1 MDLGFDEVQMLLKNS
16 AREVLEQECPI
27 TLVRAMEEDERGFT
41 SELWQNMAELGWLG
55 LSIPEQY
62 GGQGMSFFDLAILLE
77 ETGRFLV
84 PGPFFSTVVLSSSIL
99 AEYGTESQK
108 SEILP
113 KIANGDLIA
122 TVAITEPSA
131 TYESNGIQLTATKD
145 GSNYVL
151 NGTKLFVNDAQIADI
166 ILVVAKTDDKGDES
180 NGFTVFIVDKNTSGM
195 TITPLDTIA
204 SDKQAE
210 IVFESVSISE
220 ENVLGEVG
228 KGWDIAKRV
237 IDLGSSAKC
246 IEMLGGADRVLE
258 MTVEYVKD
266 RTQFGRPIGSFQA
279 IQHHCANMATDVEG
293 CRYVAYHAV
302 WRISEGL
309 EAQKEISI
317 AKAWVS
323 DAYRRVCAI
332 GHQSHGAIGFTKE
345 YDLQLYTRR
354 AKAQEL
360 AFGDSSYHRE
370 IVAQQLGI

>member
-1 MDLGFDEVQMLLKNS
+1 MDLGFDEIQLLLKNT
-16 AREVLEQECPI
+16 AREVLEKECPI
-27 TLVRAMEEDERGFT
+27 TLVRAMENDERGFT
-41 SELWQNMAELGWLG
+41 SELWQKMAELGWLG

-77 ETGRFLV
+77 EMGRFLV
-84 PGPFFSTVVLSSSIL
+84 PGPFFSTVVLSSAII
-99 AEYGTESQK
+99 TEFGSDSQK

-113 KIANGDLIA
+113 KIANGDLISTIA
-122 TVAITEPSA
+122 LTEPSA
-131 TYESNGIQLTATKD
+131 TYESNGIQLTATKE
-145 GSNYVL
+145 GSNFVL

-166 ILVVAKTDDKGDES
+166 ILVVARTDAKGDES
-180 NGFTVFIVDKNTSGM
+180 NGFTVFVVDKNTAGM

-204 SDKQAE
+204 SDKQGE
-210 IVFESVSISE
+210 VTFETVTLSGD
-220 ENVLGEVG
+220 NVLGETG

-309 EAQKEISI
+309 EAQKEVSI

>member
-1 MDLGFDEVQMLLKNS
+1 MDLGFDEIQLLLKNT
-16 AREVLEQECPI
+16 AREVLEKECPI
-27 TLVRAMEEDERGFT
+27 TLVRAMENDERGFT
-41 SELWQNMAELGWLG
+41 SELWQKMAELGWLG

-77 ETGRFLV
+77 EMGRFLV
-84 PGPFFSTVVLSSSIL
+84 PGPFFSTVVLSSAII
-99 AEYGTESQK
+99 TEFGSDSQK

-113 KIANGDLIA
+113 KIANGDLISTIA
-122 TVAITEPSA
+122 LTEPSA
-131 TYESNGIQLTATKD
+131 TYESNGIQLTATKE
-145 GSNYVL
+145 GSNFVL

-166 ILVVAKTDDKGDES
+166 ILVVARTDAKGDES
-180 NGFTVFIVDKNTSGM
+180 NGFTVFVVDKNTAGM

-204 SDKQAE
+204 SDKQGE
-210 IVFESVSISE
+210 VTFETVTLSE
-220 ENVLGEVG
+220 DNVLGETG

-309 EAQKEISI
+309 EAQKEVSI

>member
-1 MDLGFDEVQMLLKNS
+1 MDLGFDEIQLLLKNT
-16 AREVLEQECPI
+16 AREVLEKECPI
-27 TLVRAMEEDERGFT
+27 TLVRAMENDERGFT
-41 SELWQNMAELGWLG
+41 SELWQKMAELGWLG

-77 ETGRFLV
+77 EMGRFLV
-84 PGPFFSTVVLSSSIL
+84 PGPFFSTVVLSSAII
-99 AEYGTESQK
+99 TEFGSDSQK

-113 KIANGDLIA
+113 KIANGDLISTIA
-122 TVAITEPSA
+122 LTEPSA
-131 TYESNGIQLTATKD
+131 TYESNGIQLTATKE
-145 GSNYVL
+145 GSNFVL

-166 ILVVAKTDDKGDES
+166 ILVVARTDAKGDES
-180 NGFTVFIVDKNTSGM
+180 NGFTVFVVDKNTAGM

-204 SDKQAE
+204 SDKQGE
-210 IVFESVSISE
+210 VSFETVTLSE
-220 ENVLGEVG
+220 DNVLGEIG

>member
-99 AEYGTESQK
+99 TEYGTESQK

-166 ILVVAKTDDKGDES
+166 ILVT
-180 NGFTVFIVDKNTSGM
+180 
-195 TITPLDTIA
+195 
-204 SDKQAE
+204 
-210 IVFESVSISE
+210 
-220 ENVLGEVG
+220 
-228 KGWDIAKRV
+228 
-237 IDLGSSAKC
+237 
-246 IEMLGGADRVLE
+246 
-258 MTVEYVKD
+258 
-266 RTQFGRPIGSFQA
+266 
-279 IQHHCANMATDVEG
+279 
-293 CRYVAYHAV
+293 
-302 WRISEGL
+302 
-309 EAQKEISI
+309 
-317 AKAWVS
+317 
-323 DAYRRVCAI
+323 
-332 GHQSHGAIGFTKE
+332 
-345 YDLQLYTRR
+345 
-354 AKAQEL
+354 
-360 AFGDSSYHRE
+360 
-370 IVAQQLGI
+370 

>member
-99 AEYGTESQK
+99 TEYGTESQK

-293 CRYVAYHAV
+293 CRYV
-302 WRISEGL
+302 
-309 EAQKEISI
+309 
-317 AKAWVS
+317 
-323 DAYRRVCAI
+323 
-332 GHQSHGAIGFTKE
+332 
-345 YDLQLYTRR
+345 
-354 AKAQEL
+354 
-360 AFGDSSYHRE
+360 
-370 IVAQQLGI
+370 